1 MSAAKRFPVMSIRA
15 WLGVALAVLFL
26 APVLTTM
33 VIGIIVFAPTHGPRE
48 IDREIGDVVVRDAA
62 RWTDPAWQE
71 ELRLTYEGQGADV
84 VLLVDG
90 REIFRTGEP
99 LPHDGSRTVRKV
111 TVPGTNPPREA
122 HIYADI
128 VVGPPVELRQ
138 WFVPVALV
146 AALVLALAAIAWFLR
161 QAIIQPLESTSEAA
175 RRVARGELDVALPSS
190 QVREV
195 AELNRAFESMS
206 DDLQVS
212 LERRTAME
220 KERRLFITAIAHD
233 LRTPLFS
240 LRGTLEGLRTGVAA
254 SSEQRER
261 YLRIASEKADQLER
275 LIADLF
281 TYTRIEYMGETP
293 TTTKLDL
300 AGLLR
305 EIVDGATP
313 RADDQDVAL
322 SLDVPGT
329 PVLVKADEHLLTRAI
344 ENIIDN
350 ALRHTPE
357 GGTIRL
363 ALADEDTGVTITI
376 TDTGPGF
383 EEPDIPL
390 LFEPLYRAESSR
402 NRKTGGAGL
411 GLTIAHRI
419 VTAHGGTLTARN
431 AASGG
436 AELTIALPPHVEQ

>member
-1 MSAAKRFPVMSIRA
+1 M
-15 WLGVALAVLFL
+15 
-26 APVLTTM
+26 
-33 VIGIIVFAPTHGPRE
+33 
-48 IDREIGDVVVRDAA
+48 
-62 RWTDPAWQE
+62 
-71 ELRLTYEGQGADV
+71 
-84 VLLVDG
+84 
-90 REIFRTGEP
+90 
-99 LPHDGSRTVRKV
+99 
-111 TVPGTNPPREA
+111 
-122 HIYADI
+122 
-128 VVGPPVELRQ
+128 ELRQ
-138 WFVPVALV
+138 WFVPVALI

-161 QAIIQPLESTSEAA
+161 RAIIQPLESTSEAA
-175 RRVARGELDVALPSS
+175 RRVARGELHVALPSS

-206 DDLQVS
+206 DDLQAS

-240 LRGTLEGLRTGVAA
+240 LRGSLEGIRTGIAA
-254 SSEQRER
+254 SPEQQAR

-293 TTTKLDL
+293 TTTELDL

-305 EIVDGATP
+305 EIVEGAGP
-313 RADDQDVAL
+313 RAQEQQVTL
-322 SLDVPGT
+322 SLDGPGE
-329 PVLVKADEHLLTRAI
+329 PLVVNADGHLLTRAV

-357 GGTIRL
+357 GGTIRI
-363 ALADEDTGVTITI
+363 ALATEDTGPTITI
-376 TDTGPGF
+376 TDSGPGF
-383 EEPDIPL
+383 EEQDIPL

-402 NRKTGGAGL
+402 NRTTGGAGL

-419 VTAHGGTLTARN
+419 ITAHGGTLTARN
-431 AASGG
+431 APSGG
-436 AELTIALPPHVEQ
+436 AQLTINLPRS

>member
-1 MSAAKRFPVMSIRA
+1 MRTTKRLPVMSIRA

-48 IDREIGDVVVRDAA
+48 IDQEIGDLVVRDAS

-71 ELRLTYEGQGADV
+71 ELRLRYADQGADV

-111 TVPGTNPPREA
+111 TVPGANPPQEA

-128 VVGPPVELRQ
+128 IVGPPLELRQ

-146 AALVLALAAIAWFLR
+146 AALVLALAGIAWFLR
-161 QAIIQPLESTSEAA
+161 RAIIQPLESTSEAA
-175 RRVARGELDVALPSS
+175 RRVARGEMNVRLPSS

-206 DDLQVS
+206 DDLQAS

-240 LRGTLEGLRTGVAA
+240 LRGSLEGLRTGVAA
-254 SSEQRER
+254 SPEQRER
-261 YLRIASEKADQLER
+261 YLRIASEKADQLEH

-293 TTTKLDL
+293 SLATLDL

-305 EIVDGATP
+305 EIVDGAAP
-313 RADDQDVAL
+313 RAEDQHVTL
-322 SLDVPGT
+322 LLDGTDGSVPME
-329 PVLVKADEHLLTRAI
+329 ADEHLLTRAV

-350 ALRHTPE
+350 ALRYTPE
-357 GGTIRL
+357 GGRIRV
-363 ALADEDTGVTITI
+363 ALAADGTGAIITI
-376 TDTGPGF
+376 TDSGPGF
-383 EEPDIPL
+383 GEPDIPL

-419 VTAHGGTLTARN
+419 ITAHGGTLLARN
-431 AASGG
+431 GASGG
-436 AELTIALPPHVEQ
+436 AELQITLPLE